1 MMNKFKIIFLVFSI
15 CIFVFMPHLWADDS
29 KVGTTAYSFLK
40 IGIGARSQAMGSAF
54 VGLSD
59 DESALYFNPAGI
71 LQLNGRS
78 FILSYN
84 NYLTDIQSGFVG
96 FIHPYSD
103 RIRLGAWIDY
113 MNFGSMV
120 ETDSTGK
127 RLGTFGAG
135 DLAVGLTYAQSLSP
149 MFNIGLTGKFIYG
162 KIQDYSS
169 DALAVDLGLLL
180 RFKDKRSKLGLAVR
194 NLGVQLKGYTESHK
208 ESLPTVF
215 ELGLS
220 HHLRGFPLIFSFD
233 TAKPIDNDYH
243 FDFGGEYLGFKP
255 LFLRLGWT
263 SLGENFKT
271 DSDKDNLAG
280 FSGGFGLLWRNYQF
294 DYAYSSFADLGSVHR
309 LTISGQLR

>member
-1 MMNKFKIIFLVFSI
+1 MNKFKITFAVSILFLLVF
-15 CIFVFMPHLWADDS
+15 VPRLWADDP
-29 KVGTTAYSFLK
+29 KVGTTGYSFLK

-71 LQLNGRS
+71 MQLSGKN

-96 FIHPYSD
+96 LINPYSD
-103 RIRLGAWIDY
+103 KTTLGAWIDY
-113 MNFGSMV
+113 MNYGSMV

-135 DLAVGLTYAQSLSP
+135 DLALGLTYAQSLSP
-149 MFNIGLTGKFIYG
+149 FFHFGLTGKFIYG

-180 RFKDKRSKLGLAVR
+180 RFKDQRSKLGLTVR
-194 NLGVQLKGYTESHK
+194 NLGVQLKSYTESHK

-233 TAKPIDNDYH
+233 SAKPIDNDYH

-255 LFLRLGWT
+255 LFLRVGWT
-263 SLGENFKT
+263 SFGENFKT
-271 DSDKDNLAG
+271 ESDKDNLAG
-280 FSGGFGLLWRNYQF
+280 FSGGFGLLWRNYRF

>member
-1 MMNKFKIIFLVFSI
+1 MNKFRIAFLVFSVFLLV
-15 CIFVFMPHLWADDS
+15 FVPQLRADDS

-71 LQLNGRS
+71 MQLNGKS
-78 FILSYN
+78 FIFSYN

-96 FIHPYSD
+96 FVHPYGD
-103 RIRLGAWIDY
+103 RTRLGAWIDY
-113 MNFGSMV
+113 MNYGSMV

-135 DLAVGLTYAQSLSP
+135 DLALGLTYAQSLSP
-149 MFNIGLTGKFIYG
+149 IFHFGLTGKFIYG

-180 RFKDKRSKLGLAVR
+180 KFKDQRSRLGLAVR

-255 LFLRLGWT
+255 LFLRVGWT
-263 SLGENFKT
+263 TFGENFKT
-271 DSDKDNLAG
+271 ESDKDNLAG
-280 FSGGFGLLWRNYQF
+280 FSGGFGLLWRNYRF